1 MKCIRCEDAQWV
13 CENHPEQPYPCV
25 KCDGAG
31 MPCPDC
37 NAGDDEHAALR
48 LPDGFK
54 PDVVRDDDDDA
65 TRH

>member
-13 CENHPEQPYPCV
+13 CENHPEQSYPCV

-37 NAGDDEHAALR
+37 NAGDEHAPPR
-48 LPDGFK
+48 LPDGFTN
-54 PDVVRDDDDDA
+54 DDDA